1 MTPGHDELEKLA
13 LDVDTTSHALR
24 RALLDN
30 QRAIVQTASLVAAGE
45 LGVEALR
52 QVDAA
57 RHRQRVTDCLDEY
70 EVSRH
75 RFRIAMFRVCL
86 DEGASMSEIG
96 RLLSISRQLASR
108 LASEAR
114 AEGP

>member
-1 MTPGHDELEKLA
+1 MAPGQDNLEQLA

-24 RALLDN
+24 KALLDS
-30 QRAIVQTASLVAAGE
+30 QRAIVQTASLVTAGE
-45 LGVEALR
+45 RGVEALR

-57 RHRQRVTDCLDEY
+57 RNRQRVTDCLDEY
-70 EVSRH
+70 EVARH

-86 DEGASMSEIG
+86 NEGATMTEIG

-108 LASEAR
+108 LANEAR
-114 AEGP
+114 AIEP